1 MTVMFCGHADFRGT
15 AEQEQRLFALLE
27 EVIGAETADLYL
39 GGYGGFDGFAYAC
52 CKKFKERHPN
62 ASLVFVTPYMTQEYQ
77 QKHLMELQMK
87 FDEILYPPLEG
98 QPLRFAISYRNQYMV
113 EKADYVIAY
122 VDHDWGGAYTTY
134 RYAKRK
140 RKVIFNLAEFDG

>member
-1 MTVMFCGHADFRGT
+1 MK
-15 AEQEQRLFALLE
+15 QENC
-27 EVIGAETADLYL
+27 IW

-52 CKKFKERHPN
+52 CKKFEERHPN

-98 QPLRFAISYRNQYMV
+98 KPLRFAISYRNQYMM
-113 EKADYVIAY
+113 EKADFVIAY
-122 VDHDWGGAYTTY
+122 VDHDWGGAYKAY
-134 RYAKRK
+134 RHAKRK
-140 RKVIFNLAEFDG
+140 GKIIFNLADYNG